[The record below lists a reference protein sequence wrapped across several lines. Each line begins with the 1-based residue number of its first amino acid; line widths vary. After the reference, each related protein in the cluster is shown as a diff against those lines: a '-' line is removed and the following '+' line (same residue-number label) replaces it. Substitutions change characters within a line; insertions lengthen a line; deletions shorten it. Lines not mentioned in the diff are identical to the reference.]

1 MAYRFFRTKG
11 SGFNSIP
18 VRFSL
23 AATLFTI
30 CVSGTLQLA
39 QGAAID
45 QWFYLATLASAALG
59 GLIFYGMGWV
69 LTRPLHKLEQIVK
82 TVAGGGLAE
91 TASLQCSCEVGALG
105 DNINLMINRLR
116 ERESRLSVSHDS
128 EHKLRLQL
136 LDAIDALEDQFLLF
150 SPDGALVLANS
161 AFRKAM
167 RGLKVE
173 IEPGISFTEMINKIA
188 LEGNVASTAEE
199 RNAWIA
205 RQHQLRSQAL
215 SADHPIEVERAD
227 GHTMRISVYRTANGN
242 IVDVRTDTS
251 AEKRRQRELET
262 ALEKAEAGDK
272 AKSEFLANMSHEIR
286 TPMNG
291 VIGMAELLANTELD
305 QKQRVFTDVIVR
317 SGTAL
322 MGVINDILDFSKISA
337 GQIVLDNA
345 AFDPRTVVNDVA
357 QLLAAKL
364 AEKDMELIVRTSP
377 LVPAQVDG
385 DKGRFRQIL
394 NNLVGNAVKFTEFGH
409 VLIELNPISDGS
421 GIKVT
426 VEDTGCGIPDDQY
439 ETIFEH
445 FHQIDNSSTRR
456 FDGTGLGLSISR
468 RLARLM
474 GGDITVSSVVGEGST
489 FTFTAPLVHVGESA
503 TPVVTQLRNGDEPVR
518 ILVID
523 DNAINRNIYEELLAN
538 WGFEAAS
545 AADAATGLAVM
556 DQAAEL
562 AVPVDLVILDYAMPG
577 MNGLEAARLIRE
589 TEALKDTPILL
600 LTSMDFATSGDLVKA
615 RLVDVWLNKPCH
627 EQVLRQE
634 VFRLLALDPAT
645 PGIDEK
651 PVETLPPTSPEKPNA
666 AMTLDILVAE
676 DNPVN
681 QIVIREILE
690 TTSFS
695 FEIIDNG
702 EMAVERWQAVSPRLI
717 LMDVSMPV
725 LNGYE
730 ATRRIRSIEA
740 GTGNHVPILAVT
752 AHAATEDEERALACG
767 MDDFVRKPLFPDH
780 ILNKINAMIGGV
792 ESRNAA

>member
-740 GTGNHVPILAVT
+740 DTGNHVPILAVT

>member
-1 MAYRFFRTKG
+1 MRMMIGMAYRFFRTKG

-59 GLIFYGMGWV
+59 GLIFYGMGWI

-305 QKQRVFTDVIVR
+305 QKQRVFTDV
-317 SGTAL
+317 
-322 MGVINDILDFSKISA
+322 
-337 GQIVLDNA
+337 
-345 AFDPRTVVNDVA
+345 
-357 QLLAAKL
+357 
-364 AEKDMELIVRTSP
+364 
-377 LVPAQVDG
+377 
-385 DKGRFRQIL
+385 
-394 NNLVGNAVKFTEFGH
+394 
-409 VLIELNPISDGS
+409 
-421 GIKVT
+421 
-426 VEDTGCGIPDDQY
+426 
-439 ETIFEH
+439 
-445 FHQIDNSSTRR
+445 
-456 FDGTGLGLSISR
+456 
-468 RLARLM
+468 
-474 GGDITVSSVVGEGST
+474 
-489 FTFTAPLVHVGESA
+489 
-503 TPVVTQLRNGDEPVR
+503 
-518 ILVID
+518 
-523 DNAINRNIYEELLAN
+523 
-538 WGFEAAS
+538 
-545 AADAATGLAVM
+545 
-556 DQAAEL
+556 
-562 AVPVDLVILDYAMPG
+562 
-577 MNGLEAARLIRE
+577 
-589 TEALKDTPILL
+589 
-600 LTSMDFATSGDLVKA
+600 
-615 RLVDVWLNKPCH
+615 
-627 EQVLRQE
+627 
-634 VFRLLALDPAT
+634 
-645 PGIDEK
+645 
-651 PVETLPPTSPEKPNA
+651 
-666 AMTLDILVAE
+666 
-676 DNPVN
+676 
-681 QIVIREILE
+681 
-690 TTSFS
+690 
-695 FEIIDNG
+695 
-702 EMAVERWQAVSPRLI
+702 
-717 LMDVSMPV
+717 
-725 LNGYE
+725 
-730 ATRRIRSIEA
+730 
-740 GTGNHVPILAVT
+740 
-752 AHAATEDEERALACG
+752 
-767 MDDFVRKPLFPDH
+767 
-780 ILNKINAMIGGV
+780 
-792 ESRNAA
+792 

>member
-1 MAYRFFRTKG
+1 
-11 SGFNSIP
+11 
-18 VRFSL
+18 
-23 AATLFTI
+23 
-30 CVSGTLQLA
+30 
-39 QGAAID
+39 
-45 QWFYLATLASAALG
+45 
-59 GLIFYGMGWV
+59 
-69 LTRPLHKLEQIVK
+69 
-82 TVAGGGLAE
+82 
-91 TASLQCSCEVGALG
+91 
-105 DNINLMINRLR
+105 
-116 ERESRLSVSHDS
+116 
-128 EHKLRLQL
+128 
-136 LDAIDALEDQFLLF
+136 
-150 SPDGALVLANS
+150 
-161 AFRKAM
+161 
-167 RGLKVE
+167 
-173 IEPGISFTEMINKIA
+173 
-188 LEGNVASTAEE
+188 
-199 RNAWIA
+199 
-205 RQHQLRSQAL
+205 
-215 SADHPIEVERAD
+215 
-227 GHTMRISVYRTANGN
+227 
-242 IVDVRTDTS
+242 
-251 AEKRRQRELET
+251 
-262 ALEKAEAGDK
+262 
-272 AKSEFLANMSHEIR
+272 MSHEIR

-503 TPVVTQLRNGDEPVR
+503 APVVTQLRNGDEPVR

-651 PVETLPPTSPEKPNA
+651 PVE
-666 AMTLDILVAE
+666 
-676 DNPVN
+676 
-681 QIVIREILE
+681 
-690 TTSFS
+690 
-695 FEIIDNG
+695 
-702 EMAVERWQAVSPRLI
+702 
-717 LMDVSMPV
+717 
-725 LNGYE
+725 
-730 ATRRIRSIEA
+730 
-740 GTGNHVPILAVT
+740 
-752 AHAATEDEERALACG
+752 
-767 MDDFVRKPLFPDH
+767 
-780 ILNKINAMIGGV
+780 
-792 ESRNAA
+792 